1 MRFFNTVVKWCFY
14 IEIFVN
20 GKQHIWNWNPEMKIL
35 WFPLIF
41 LYFSWPMV
49 SASLAWELLWLQ
61 TDSNAQACWM
71 ERTVAMGC
79 VITAQTDSNAQ
90 ACWMERTVAMGC
102 VITAQTDSN
111 AQACWMERTV
121 AMGCVITAQ
130 TDSNAQ
136 ACWMER
142 TVAMGCVIT
151 AQTDSNAA
159 SSLHR
164 QTAMPRSV
172 SLLHAMACHL
182 TCSVPSHHLNQ
193 CSKQISSS
201 ATFQPLKQSW
211 VQSLAWQVEPNF
223 CCTDLAGIWLPLLK
237 NVYNISYFPVHFI
250 LMA

>member
-1 MRFFNTVVKWCFY
+1 MANSISETEILKWKYCDFHWFSF
-14 IEIFVN
+14 IFPGQWSVLRWLEN
-20 GKQHIWNWNPEMKIL
+20 
-35 WFPLIF
+35 
-41 LYFSWPMV
+41 YFGCRQTAMPRPAGWRGQWQWA
-49 SASLAWELLWLQ
+49 ASSLRRQ
-61 TDSNAQACWM
+61 T
-71 ERTVAMGC
+71 AMPRPAEWRGQWQWAASSLRRQ
-79 VITAQTDSNAQ
+79 TAMPRPAGWRGQWQWAASSLRRQT
-90 ACWMERTVAMGC
+90 AMPRPVGWRG
-102 VITAQTDSN
+102 QW
-111 AQACWMERTV
+111 QW
-121 AMGCVITAQ
+121 
-130 TDSNAQ
+130 
-136 ACWMER
+136 
-142 TVAMGCVIT
+142 
-151 AQTDSNAA
+151 AA

-182 TCSVPSHHLNQ
+182 TFSVPSHHLNQ